1 MKLRRHLKIHKRVRQ
16 CFSVLLVLC
25 IVMGTGSPGI
35 AIATGLGHQHDDSCY
50 VERNVCELEEHDE
63 SCYEE
68 CQELIC
74 TIREDE
80 GHTHDDSC
88 YDVVRHLV
96 CGMEEHETYRR
107 VKVLECGY
115 GAEDMLQVASTE
127 DMGTEPEQTEEAFAG
142 EPQDQ
147 TAEEGPAADTE
158 ATEENAE
165 AGTESQVPEGDTE
178 TGGDAQAPE
187 EDAEAGTGLNP
198 GNLPVHAEAAVDWI
212 LKTAGKY

>member
-1 MKLRRHLKIHKRVRQ
+1 M
-16 CFSVLLVLC
+16 
-25 IVMGTGSPGI
+25 
-35 AIATGLGHQHDDSCY
+35 
-50 VERNVCELEEHDE
+50 EEHDE

-142 EPQDQ
+142 EPQDYYDPV
-147 TAEEGPAADTE
+147 G
-158 ATEENAE
+158 
-165 AGTESQVPEGDTE
+165 GTMS
-178 TGGDAQAPE
+178 
-187 EDAEAGTGLNP
+187 GLQHKEV
-198 GNLPVHAEAAVDWI
+198 GLLMDEIV
-212 LKTAGKY
+212 G

>member
-80 GHTHDDSC
+80 GHTHDDNC
-88 YDVVRHLV
+88 YDVVLR
-96 CGMEEHETYRR
+96 
-107 VKVLECGY
+107 
-115 GAEDMLQVASTE
+115 
-127 DMGTEPEQTEEAFAG
+127 
-142 EPQDQ
+142 
-147 TAEEGPAADTE
+147 
-158 ATEENAE
+158 
-165 AGTESQVPEGDTE
+165 
-178 TGGDAQAPE
+178 
-187 EDAEAGTGLNP
+187 
-198 GNLPVHAEAAVDWI
+198 
-212 LKTAGKY
+212 